1 MKVINGLSSKN
12 IPYEKLFHLG
22 LLITVNGTRIRVE
35 KNEVIGIDDVYTLK
49 PETETIPVPFN
60 KQLTLNELLNNTDN
74 KIGKEKMFK
83 YSAFILNCQCFSKDV
98 LESNGLYSDNIHSF
112 IYQPMEDVIDN
123 MSRYVPKV
131 ANAVTNT
138 SAVY

>member
-1 MKVINGLSSKN
+1 MLQKYGDQQISAISVFRAPINGSSLLVKVINGLSSKN

-49 PETETIPVPFN
+49 PETEIISVPFN
-60 KQLTLNELLNNTDN
+60 KQLTLNELLNNTVN

-83 YSAFILNCQCFSKDV
+83 YSAFILNCQCFFEGCS
-98 LESNGLYSDNIHSF
+98 
-112 IYQPMEDVIDN
+112 
-123 MSRYVPKV
+123 
-131 ANAVTNT
+131 
-138 SAVY
+138 